1 MMVLRM
7 NQLRLCSKEAAKRTC
22 FGHVV
27 KTTQVSTP
35 RLFSSI
41 RGQDLL
47 ADSLAFGK
55 KRKIILDSYYP
66 SIGIDVLGMLKLV
79 PSEIE
84 EESTSDS
91 LLMNGSVIA
100 FPFACYLWK
109 PRSVKDVTLESL
121 SMVLMSK
128 PSVEFLFIGCDQP
141 LPPREMNRIKK
152 EMRKRH
158 IVVEQMDVMN
168 AMGTFNVL
176 NGEDRSIAVALVVGE
191 ESE

>member
-1 MMVLRM
+1 MALSM
-7 NQLRLCSKEAAKRTC
+7 NQLRLCSKEVAKRIC

-27 KTTQVSTP
+27 KSTQVSIP

-66 SIGIDVLGMLKLV
+66 GIGIDVLGMLKLV